1 MAHVPNPTIQQ
12 IVGSIGLD
20 TLSEGVTDPL
30 GHALADAAG
39 GIAETE
45 RAKRFLS
52 GILGGLSPAQ
62 LGHLQTA
69 VRWNGRLAGSTLK
82 AFAGVILR
90 RHHVNHGMTAVVVDA
105 IDDTV
110 EILSRRTEAALTPA
124 QIQIYVGQGV
134 DNAVAHPST
143 TPSASATAAANN
155 GVTMSATPRPLGP
168 PKDFSLAEFQQAL
181 TPLGKGRWA
190 TFNRDYLTA
199 AAPGTS
205 TPNEPVSPRE
215 LSRAVTLAV
224 WRDEAQMLA
233 ILDDATVD
241 DETALWGFLGTAV
254 RYVGDGET
262 RREDQIGDAV
272 DALTTGRT
280 RETVRNGVDAIARGV
295 VWATPRLAVGVAVVI
310 LLSLVVSAGFLI
322 AGIVLGHQ
330 GLINPATGQ
339 IDITLSTMIKA
350 SACIIGAGAALMPIA
365 LIHGYVGEKWD
376 KLIAVATGPFEWAGN
391 ILKAYATARGLS
403 T

>member
-90 RHHVNHGMTAVVVDA
+90 RHHVNHGMTSVVIDA

-143 TPSASATAAANN
+143 TPSASATAAANHGAN
-155 GVTMSATPRPLGP
+155 MPGNTVDAEMPREVAAGTPE
-168 PKDFSLAEFQQAL
+168 AQAL
-181 TPLGKGRWA
+181 FGELWGEILAAINGDSADERA
-190 TFNRDYLTA
+190 EARRSREAICALLRLRAGGAMEILNGINLTA
-199 AAPGTS
+199 FAKPARTCS
-205 TPNEPVSPRE
+205 
-215 LSRAVTLAV
+215 
-224 WRDEAQMLA
+224 WRRPM
-233 ILDDATVD
+233 
-241 DETALWGFLGTAV
+241 
-254 RYVGDGET
+254 R
-262 RREDQIGDAV
+262 
-272 DALTTGRT
+272 
-280 RETVRNGVDAIARGV
+280 
-295 VWATPRLAVGVAVVI
+295 P
-310 LLSLVVSAGFLI
+310 
-322 AGIVLGHQ
+322 
-330 GLINPATGQ
+330 
-339 IDITLSTMIKA
+339 
-350 SACIIGAGAALMPIA
+350 
-365 LIHGYVGEKWD
+365 
-376 KLIAVATGPFEWAGN
+376 
-391 ILKAYATARGLS
+391 
-403 T
+403 

>member
-90 RHHVNHGMTAVVVDA
+90 RHHVNHGMTSVVIDA

-143 TPSASATAAANN
+143 TTSASATAAANN
-155 GVTMSATPRPLGP
+155 GANMPGNPVDAEMPREVAAGTPE
-168 PKDFSLAEFQQAL
+168 AQAL
-181 TPLGKGRWA
+181 FGELWGEILAAINGDSADERAEARRSREAICALLRLRAGGAMEILNGINHGVPREACKDVFL
-190 TFNRDYLTA
+190 A
-199 AAPGTS
+199 AADAALIGGPSIEAKLGDLFDRLVKS
-205 TPNEPVSPRE
+205 EDRIEVMNEIKFLTRTTFEV
-215 LSRAVTLAV
+215 AKAGLAV
-224 WRDEAQMLA
+224 SGL
-233 ILDDATVD
+233 I
-241 DETALWGFLGTAV
+241 FLGL
-254 RYVGDGET
+254 G
-262 RREDQIGDAV
+262 
-272 DALTTGRT
+272 
-280 RETVRNGVDAIARGV
+280 
-295 VWATPRLAVGVAVVI
+295 AVVI
-310 LLSLVVSAGFLI
+310 ISGSVGTIAGGVCILTSTFGHVNVIALVLSLVAFLV
-322 AGIVLGHQ
+322 AFV
-330 GLINPATGQ
+330 
-339 IDITLSTMIKA
+339 
-350 SACIIGAGAALMPIA
+350 IA
-365 LIHGYVGEKWD
+365 LIMSAMLEGAISTAKWMMASVSAPVR
-376 KLIAVATGPFEWAGN
+376 KLGQLFDALISQYIPIGTH
-391 ILKAYATARGLS
+391 
-403 T
+403 